1 MLYPFVEEQIKDGAM
16 YYILLDEVQ
25 LLAEFESVL
34 NGLARMK
41 NVDLYVTGSNARFL
55 SKDIITEF
63 RGRGDEIHMSSLS
76 FSEFMS
82 AYEGSR
88 QEGWNEYMVYGGLPI
103 ISSFHTP
110 EQKADFLKALFE
122 ETYISNI
129 VRRNNIRNKLKC
141 PPFFTAPVNYAHVST
156 YVSASCDGSVQT
168 HVKHCD
174 QCHTTYTV
182 RVACPMAPHTGP
194 CFLPV

>member
-110 EQKADFLKALFE
+110 EQKADFLKALFVFE
-122 ETYISNI
+122 SYSFLRA
-129 VRRNNIRNKLKC
+129 VPYPCGLLPAARRKG
-141 PPFFTAPVNYAHVST
+141 T
-156 YVSASCDGSVQT
+156 
-168 HVKHCD
+168 
-174 QCHTTYTV
+174 
-182 RVACPMAPHTGP
+182 VACRRGY
-194 CFLPV
+194 VV